1 MSDVLDDRLAALAA
15 LDSAPALDGLEDR
28 VWAAVQARR
37 AAAGMGGAGLRVAL
51 TNHGL
56 ITAAEGLAH
65 ALAMG
70 LAFGA
75 LHPSRPAHLSELGLL
90 SEDGLLAP
98 SIRLGGG
105 A

>member
-1 MSDVLDDRLAALAA
+1 MLETIDDRLNALAK
-15 LDSAPALDGLEDR
+15 LDLPASLDGLEDR
-28 VWAAVQARR
+28 VWIAVQQRR
-37 AAAGMGGAGLRVAL
+37 ADAGAGSMSVRVAL
-51 TNHGL
+51 TV
-56 ITAAEGLAH
+56 A
-65 ALAMG
+65 ALAVG

-75 LHPSRPAHLSELGLL
+75 LHTSVKPDHLSEMGVL

>member
-1 MSDVLDDRLAALAA
+1 MPASIDDRLSALAHD
-15 LDSAPALDGLEDR
+15 DSTVSLDGLEDS
-28 VWAAVQARR
+28 VWQAVQQRR
-37 AAAGMGGAGLRVAL
+37 AASAGGAGMRIAL
-51 TNHGL
+51 TV
-56 ITAAEGLAH
+56 A
-65 ALAMG
+65 ALAVG

-75 LHPSRPAHLSELGLL
+75 LHPADKPTHLSEMGVL

>member
-1 MSDVLDDRLAALAA
+1 MPKLDDQLAALAA
-15 LDSAPALDGLEDR
+15 VGAGPALDGLEDR
-28 VWAAVQARR
+28 VWAKVQARK
-37 AAAGMGGAGLRVAL
+37 AAAGSGSIGVRAAL
-51 TNHGL
+51 TL
-56 ITAAEGLAH
+56 T
-65 ALAMG
+65 ALALG

-75 LHPSRPAHLSELGLL
+75 LHETPRPTHLSEMGVL

>member
-1 MSDVLDDRLAALAA
+1 MPTSLDDRLNALAGA
-15 LDSAPALDGLEDR
+15 DLTPSLDGLEAS
-28 VWAAVQARR
+28 VWSAVQAHR
-37 AAAGMGGAGLRVAL
+37 ASARAGAGVRVAM
-51 TNHGL
+51 T
-56 ITAAEGLAH
+56 IA
-65 ALAMG
+65 ALALG

-75 LHPSRPAHLSELGLL
+75 MNAAKPTHLSEMGLL

>member
-1 MSDVLDDRLAALAA
+1 LIDDRLAALAG
-15 LDSAPALDGLEDR
+15 LDHAPALDGLEDA
-28 VWAAVQARR
+28 VWTQVQARR
-37 AAAGMGGAGLRVAL
+37 AAAGPGSIGVRAAL
-51 TNHGL
+51 TVAALGL
-56 ITAAEGLAH
+56 
-65 ALAMG
+65 G

-75 LHPSRPAHLSELGLL
+75 LHGQPKPAPHLSEMGVL

>member
-1 MSDVLDDRLAALAA
+1 MPDTLDEQLDALAGARLSPPLDGLEESVWRVLQIRRAGSGAPAFKTRIALTVAALAA
-15 LDSAPALDGLEDR
+15 
-28 VWAAVQARR
+28 
-37 AAAGMGGAGLRVAL
+37 
-51 TNHGL
+51 
-56 ITAAEGLAH
+56 
-65 ALAMG
+65 G

-75 LHPSRPAHLSELGLL
+75 LSAARPTHLSEMGLL

>member
-1 MSDVLDDRLAALAA
+1 MANPLDDRLAALAA
-15 LDSAPALDGLEDR
+15 TGGVPALDGLEDQ
-28 VWAAVQARR
+28 VWAQVQARK
-37 AAAGMGGAGLRVAL
+37 AAAGMGSAGLRVTL
-51 TNHGL
+51 T
-56 ITAAEGLAH
+56 IA
-65 ALAMG
+65 ALALG

-75 LHPSRPAHLSELGLL
+75 LHPSKPTHLSEMGVL

>member
-1 MSDVLDDRLAALAA
+1 LPLSLDDRLNALADA
-15 LDSAPALDGLEDR
+15 DLSPSLDGLEDS
-28 VWAAVQARR
+28 VWQAVQARR
-37 AAAGMGGAGLRVAL
+37 AAGAGTAGVRVAL
-51 TNHGL
+51 TV
-56 ITAAEGLAH
+56 A

-75 LHPSRPAHLSELGLL
+75 MNAAKPTHLSEMGLL

>member
-1 MSDVLDDRLAALAA
+1 MADRLDDRLAALAA
-15 LDSAPALDGLEDR
+15 IDAAPALDGLEDR
-28 VWAAVQARR
+28 VWAAVQARK
-37 AAAGMGGAGLRVAL
+37 AAAGLRSPGLRATL
-51 TNHGL
+51 T
-56 ITAAEGLAH
+56 IA

-75 LHPSRPAHLSELGLL
+75 LHQSRPAHLSELGVL
-90 SEDGLLAP
+90 SEDGMLAP

>member
-1 MSDVLDDRLAALAA
+1 MPNTLDDQLKALAIAEVSAPLEGLEDSVWNTIQRRRAAAVANSMGVRVALTVAALAA
-15 LDSAPALDGLEDR
+15 
-28 VWAAVQARR
+28 
-37 AAAGMGGAGLRVAL
+37 
-51 TNHGL
+51 
-56 ITAAEGLAH
+56 
-65 ALAMG
+65 G

-75 LHPSRPAHLSELGLL
+75 LNTAKPTHLSEMGVL

>member
-1 MSDVLDDRLAALAA
+1 MPNSLDDRLSALAA
-15 LDSAPALDGLEDR
+15 AGVTPELHGLEDV
-28 VWAAVQARR
+28 VWSKVQARKAASASGSLTIR
-37 AAAGMGGAGLRVAL
+37 AALTVA
-51 TNHGL
+51 
-56 ITAAEGLAH
+56 

-75 LHPSRPAHLSELGLL
+75 LHPKPQPVHLSEMGVL

>member
-1 MSDVLDDRLAALAA
+1 VSDVLDDRLAALAA

-51 TNHGL
+51 T
-56 ITAAEGLAH
+56 LA

>member
-1 MSDVLDDRLAALAA
+1 MPSVLDDRLAALAA
-15 LDSAPALDGLEDR
+15 ADTTPALDGLEDQ
-28 VWAAVQARR
+28 VWAQVQARR
-37 AAAGMGGAGLRVAL
+37 AAAGPGSAGVRVAL
-51 TNHGL
+51 TV
-56 ITAAEGLAH
+56 T
-65 ALAMG
+65 ALALG

-75 LHPSRPAHLSELGLL
+75 LHQPPKPTHLSEMGVL